1 MVDKITINFP
11 DGNFKKVEAGITGF
25 EIAEQISKSLSKE
38 AIAFKANGKILD
50 LSSSVEEDS
59 NIQILKKNDDEAL
72 DLIRHDCAHVMA
84 EAVQTLYPNTQVT
97 IGPAIENGFY
107 YDFAR
112 EEPFT
117 TNDFAKIEKKM
128 IEIINQDK
136 KFIRKELSRNDAIEL
151 FSEKNEMFKVEL
163 INDLPKDEII
173 TTYNQGDWLDLCKG
187 PHMPS
192 TKYIGKAFKLMKV
205 AGAYWR
211 GDSSNVMLTR
221 IYGTAWR
228 NEKELKEYLHQLEEA
243 EKRDHR
249 KLGKEMDFFHFQEEA
264 PGAVFWHPKGW
275 LLFQSL
281 INYMR
286 NRQDNENYVETN
298 TPDIMDKTLWETSGH
313 WEKFGE
319 NMFTTE
325 AKEEKVFAIKPMNCP
340 GAVEIYK
347 QGLKSYRDLPL
358 RMSEF
363 GKVHRYEPSGA
374 LHGLMRVRA
383 FTQDDAHI
391 FCTENQ
397 ITSESKKV
405 CDLILSI
412 YKDFG
417 FNNVR
422 IKYSDRPKKRVGDDA
437 VWDKSEKALKDAME
451 ATGLEYSL
459 NPGEGAFYGPKLEF
473 VLRDAIGRD
482 WQCGTL
488 QVDLNLPGR
497 LGATFVDED
506 GQKKTPVMLHRA
518 LFGSLERF
526 TGILIE
532 HYAGHL
538 PFWLSPVQV
547 VIATITSDTD
557 DYGYQI
563 LKKLKSQGVRAE
575 IDVRNEKIGYKI
587 REHSN
592 LKIPAILAIGKKE
605 AEEQTVS
612 VRRLGNQEIKVLS
625 LKDFIK
631 SVKEEI
637 VIKN

>member
-1 MVDKITINFP
+1 M
-11 DGNFKKVEAGITGF
+11 
-25 EIAEQISKSLSKE
+25 SKE
-38 AIAFKANGKILD
+38 LLINRESEEELD
-50 LSSSVEEDS
+50 
-59 NIQILKKNDDEAL
+59 I
-72 DLIRHDCAHVMA
+72 IRHDCAHVLA
-84 EAVQTLYPNTQVT
+84 EAVQSLFPGTQVT
-97 IGPAIENGFY
+97 IGPTIENGFY
-107 YDFAR
+107 YDFFR
-112 EEPFT
+112 EKPFT
-117 TNDFAKIEKKM
+117 SDDLIVIEKKM
-128 IEIINQDK
+128 REIVNKGENFKREVWTQK
-136 KFIRKELSRNDAIEL
+136 KAIDY
-151 FSEKNEMFKVEL
+151 FSKKGETYKVEL
-163 INDLPKDEII
+163 INDIPEAEEITI
-173 TTYNQGDWLDLCKG
+173 YKQGGWLDLCRG
-187 PHMPS
+187 PHGLS
-192 TKYIGKAFKLMKV
+192 TKDIGEGFKLTKV

-211 GDSSNVMLTR
+211 GDSSKTMLTR

-228 NEKELKEYLHQLEEA
+228 NKKELKEYLVRLEEA

-249 KLGKEMDFFHFQEEA
+249 KLGKEMDLFHLQEEA

-275 LLFQSL
+275 YLFQSL

-286 NRQDNENYVETN
+286 KRQEDAGYVETN
-298 TPDIMDKTLWETSGH
+298 TPDLLDRSLWEKSGH

-325 AKEEKVFAIKPMNCP
+325 AKEERVFAIKPMNCP

-358 RMSEF
+358 RMAEF

-391 FCTENQ
+391 FCTEDQ
-397 ITSESKKV
+397 ITSESKIV

-417 FNNVR
+417 FENVR
-422 IKYSDRPKKRVGDDA
+422 INYSDRPITRVGSDEI
-437 VWDKSEKALKDAME
+437 WDKAEKALINAME

-459 NPGEGAFYGPKLEF
+459 NPGDGAFYGPKLEF

-497 LGATFVDED
+497 LNATYIGED

-526 TGILIE
+526 AGILIE

-538 PFWLSPVQV
+538 PFWLSPLQI
-547 VIATITSDTD
+547 VIATITSDSDNYAD
-557 DYGYQI
+557 DIFQQLRNKG
-563 LKKLKSQGVRAE
+563 LRVEK
-575 IDVRNEKIGYKI
+575 DVRNEKIGYKI
-587 REHSN
+587 REHSTA
-592 LKIPAILAIGKKE
+592 KIPVIMVIGKKE
-605 AEEQTVS
+605 AENKTVS
-612 VRRLGNQEIKVLS
+612 VRRLGSEKTETFKIDEILKVLFRES
-625 LKDFIK
+625 LPPN
-631 SVKEEI
+631 SKEQS
-637 VIKN
+637 

>member
-1 MVDKITINFP
+1 MKISR
-11 DGNFKKVEAGITGF
+11 D
-25 EIAEQISKSLSKE
+25 SKE
-38 AIAFKANGKILD
+38 GLD
-50 LSSSVEEDS
+50 
-59 NIQILKKNDDEAL
+59 I
-72 DLIRHDCAHVMA
+72 IRHDCAHVLA
-84 EAVQTLYPNTQVT
+84 EAVQSIFPKTLVS
-97 IGPAIENGFY
+97 IGPTIENGFY

-112 EEPFT
+112 EKPFT
-117 TNDFAKIEKKM
+117 SEDLILIEKKM
-128 IEIINQDK
+128 HEIIAKGK
-136 KFIRKELSRNDAIEL
+136 KFEKEVWKREEAIKF
-151 FSEKNEMFKVEL
+151 FSKKGEIYKVEL
-163 INDLPKDEII
+163 INDIPSAEEITI
-173 TTYNQGDWLDLCKG
+173 YKQGEWLDLCRG
-187 PHMPS
+187 PHGES
-192 TKYIGKAFKLMKV
+192 TKDIGDGFKLTKV

-211 GDSSNVMLTR
+211 GDSSKKMLTR

-228 NEKELKEYLHQLEEA
+228 TKKELKNYLIQLEEA

-249 KLGKEMDFFHFQEEA
+249 KLGKEMDLFHFQEEA

-275 LLFQSL
+275 YLFQSL

-286 NRQDNENYVETN
+286 QRQENAGYFETN
-298 TPDIMDKTLWETSGH
+298 TPDLLDRSLWETSGH

-325 AKEEKVFAIKPMNCP
+325 AKEDRVFAIKPMNCP
-340 GAVEIYK
+340 GAVEVYK

-391 FCTENQ
+391 FCTEDQ
-397 ITSESKKV
+397 ITNESRIV

-417 FNNVR
+417 FENVR
-422 IKYSDRPKKRVGDDA
+422 IKYSDRPEKRVGTDD
-437 VWDKSEKALKDAME
+437 VWDKAEKALINAME
-451 ATGLEYSL
+451 STGLKYTK

-497 LGATFVDED
+497 LNASYVGED

-526 TGILIE
+526 AGILIE

-538 PFWLSPVQV
+538 PLWLAPLQV
-547 VIATITSDTD
+547 VVTTITSDAD
-557 DYGYQI
+557 NYAENIYN
-563 LKKLKSQGVRAE
+563 KFKEKSFRVE
-575 IDVRNEKIGYKI
+575 KDIRNEKIGYKI
-587 REHSN
+587 REHSAS
-592 LKIPAILAIGKKE
+592 KVPVIIVVGKKE
-605 AEEQTVS
+605 EENNTLS
-612 VRRLGNQEIKVLS
+612 LRRLGSNQTKTYKVDEVIDQLFKETMS
-625 LKDFIK
+625 PINVN
-631 SVKEEI
+631 VK
-637 VIKN
+637 

>member
-1 MVDKITINFP
+1 M
-11 DGNFKKVEAGITGF
+11 
-25 EIAEQISKSLSKE
+25 SKE
-38 AIAFKANGKILD
+38 LLINRESEEELD
-50 LSSSVEEDS
+50 
-59 NIQILKKNDDEAL
+59 I
-72 DLIRHDCAHVMA
+72 IRHDCAHVLA
-84 EAVQTLYPNTQVT
+84 EAVQSLYPGTQVT
-97 IGPAIENGFY
+97 IGPTIENGFY
-107 YDFAR
+107 YDFFR
-112 EEPFT
+112 EKPFT
-117 TNDFAKIEKKM
+117 SDDLIVIEKKM
-128 IEIINQDK
+128 REIVNKGENFKREVWTQK
-136 KFIRKELSRNDAIEL
+136 KAIDY
-151 FSEKNEMFKVEL
+151 FSKKGETYKVEL
-163 INDLPKDEII
+163 INDIPEAEEITI
-173 TTYNQGDWLDLCKG
+173 YKQGGWLDLCRG
-187 PHMPS
+187 PHGLS
-192 TKYIGKAFKLMKV
+192 TKDIGEGFKLTKV

-211 GDSSNVMLTR
+211 GDSSKTMLTR

-228 NEKELKEYLHQLEEA
+228 NKKELKEYLVRLEEA

-249 KLGKEMDFFHFQEEA
+249 KLGKEMDLFHLQEEA

-275 LLFQSL
+275 YLFQSL

-286 NRQDNENYVETN
+286 KRQEDAGYVETN
-298 TPDIMDKTLWETSGH
+298 TPDLLDRSLWEKSGH

-325 AKEEKVFAIKPMNCP
+325 AKEERVFAIKPMNCP

-358 RMSEF
+358 RMAEF

-391 FCTENQ
+391 FCTEDQ
-397 ITSESKKV
+397 ITSESKIV

-417 FNNVR
+417 FENVR
-422 IKYSDRPKKRVGDDA
+422 INYSDRPITRVGSDEI
-437 VWDKSEKALKDAME
+437 WDKAEKALINAME

-459 NPGEGAFYGPKLEF
+459 NPGDGAFYGPKLEF

-497 LGATFVDED
+497 LNATYIGED

-526 TGILIE
+526 AGILIE

-538 PFWLSPVQV
+538 PFWLSPLQI
-547 VIATITSDTD
+547 VIATITSDSDNYAD
-557 DYGYQI
+557 DIFQQLRNKG
-563 LKKLKSQGVRAE
+563 LRVEK
-575 IDVRNEKIGYKI
+575 DVRNEKIGYKI
-587 REHSN
+587 REHSTA
-592 LKIPAILAIGKKE
+592 KIPVIMVIGKKE
-605 AEEQTVS
+605 AENKTVS
-612 VRRLGNQEIKVLS
+612 VRRLGSEKTETFKIDEILKVLFRES
-625 LKDFIK
+625 LPPN
-631 SVKEEI
+631 SKEQS
-637 VIKN
+637 

>member
-1 MVDKITINFP
+1 MNKELLINR
-11 DGNFKKVEAGITGF
+11 ES
-25 EIAEQISKSLSKE
+25 EEE
-38 AIAFKANGKILD
+38 LD
-50 LSSSVEEDS
+50 
-59 NIQILKKNDDEAL
+59 I
-72 DLIRHDCAHVMA
+72 IRHDCAHVLA
-84 EAVQTLYPNTQVT
+84 EAVQSLYPGTQVT
-97 IGPAIENGFY
+97 IGPTIENGFY
-107 YDFAR
+107 YDFFR
-112 EEPFT
+112 EKPFT
-117 TNDFAKIEKKM
+117 SDDLIVIEKKM
-128 IEIINQDK
+128 REIVNKGENFKREVWTQK
-136 KFIRKELSRNDAIEL
+136 KAIDY
-151 FSEKNEMFKVEL
+151 FSKKGETYKVEL
-163 INDLPKDEII
+163 VNDIPEAEEITI
-173 TTYNQGDWLDLCKG
+173 YKQGGWLDLCRG
-187 PHMPS
+187 PHGLS
-192 TKYIGKAFKLMKV
+192 TKDIGEGFKLTKV

-211 GDSSNVMLTR
+211 GDSSKTMLTR

-228 NEKELKEYLHQLEEA
+228 NKKELKEYLVRLEEA

-249 KLGKEMDFFHFQEEA
+249 KLGKEMDLFHLQEEA

-275 LLFQSL
+275 YLFQSL

-286 NRQDNENYVETN
+286 KRQEDAGYVETN
-298 TPDIMDKTLWETSGH
+298 TPDLLDRSLWEKSGH

-325 AKEEKVFAIKPMNCP
+325 AKEERVFAIKPMNCP

-358 RMSEF
+358 RMAEF

-391 FCTENQ
+391 FCTEDQ
-397 ITSESKKV
+397 ITSESKIV

-417 FNNVR
+417 FENVR
-422 IKYSDRPKKRVGDDA
+422 INYSDRPITRVGSDEI
-437 VWDKSEKALKDAME
+437 WDKAEKALINAME

-459 NPGEGAFYGPKLEF
+459 NPGDGAFYGPKLEF

-497 LGATFVDED
+497 LNATYIGED

-526 TGILIE
+526 AGILIE

-538 PFWLSPVQV
+538 PFWLSPLQI
-547 VIATITSDTD
+547 VIATITSDSDNYAD
-557 DYGYQI
+557 DIFQQLRNKG
-563 LKKLKSQGVRAE
+563 LRVEK
-575 IDVRNEKIGYKI
+575 DVRNEKIGYKI
-587 REHSN
+587 REHSTA
-592 LKIPAILAIGKKE
+592 KIPVIMVIGKKE
-605 AEEQTVS
+605 AENKTVS
-612 VRRLGNQEIKVLS
+612 VRRLGSEKTETFKIDEILKVLFRES
-625 LKDFIK
+625 LPPN
-631 SVKEEI
+631 SKEQS
-637 VIKN
+637 